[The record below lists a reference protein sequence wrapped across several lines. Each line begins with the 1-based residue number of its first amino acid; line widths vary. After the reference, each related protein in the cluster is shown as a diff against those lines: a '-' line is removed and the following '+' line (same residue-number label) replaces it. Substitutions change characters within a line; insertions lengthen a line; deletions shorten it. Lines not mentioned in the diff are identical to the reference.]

1 MKTVILDTNFLLIP
15 VQFKIDIFSEIPN
28 ILEDKVEFVVPDKVI
43 EELKRLRE
51 SKGKDSIAAS
61 VALTLLKKRK
71 IRVVKISWP
80 VDRSL
85 LEFDNVIVAT
95 NDKVLRRRLKAK
107 GIRTIYLRS
116 KKYLEVG

>member
-15 VQFKIDIFSEIPN
+15 VQFKVDIFSEIPN
-28 ILEDKVEFVVPDKVI
+28 ILEDEVEFVVPDKVI